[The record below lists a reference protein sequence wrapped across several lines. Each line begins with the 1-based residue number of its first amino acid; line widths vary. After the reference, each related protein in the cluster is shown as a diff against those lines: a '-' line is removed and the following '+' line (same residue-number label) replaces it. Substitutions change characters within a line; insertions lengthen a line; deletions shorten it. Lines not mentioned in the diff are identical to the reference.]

1 MMKIL
6 LKIVLYGLIAVA
18 LFSCNCKKD
27 KNNAFEETVVTDY
40 EYEYDSMDETDGK
53 PQTPQIT
60 NINKSPDRLT
70 KEVTTYTV
78 TLTTEGKRVKLED
91 TEFSLDGKKWQKT
104 GVFQDVKCG
113 KHTFY
118 VRNKKNKSLQDKK
131 EMFFESFVDVPL
143 PTIPQLNNLLKLIS
157 DCDDTASDELRKFGK
172 GLPIHGVDHIENIE
186 QLVRDACMNE
196 VIYVV
201 QKIETDKNGN
211 LSAIKISKN

>member
-1 MMKIL
+1 MMKIIITITL
-6 LKIVLYGLIAVA
+6 SALIAVIF
-18 LFSCNCKKD
+18 FSCGCNKD
-27 KNNAFEETVVTDY
+27 KNNTLEETVITDY
-40 EYEYDSMDETDGK
+40 EYDSADETDGK
-53 PQTPQIT
+53 PQIPQIT

-78 TLTTEGKRVKLED
+78 TLITEGKKVKLDD
-91 TEFSLDGKKWQKT
+91 TEFSIDEKNWQKT

-118 VRNKKNKSLQDKK
+118 VRNKKNKSLQSQK

-143 PTIPQLNNLLKLIS
+143 PTIPQLNNLLKLIA

-172 GLPIHGVDHIENIE
+172 GLPVLGIGHIENIE
-186 QLVRDACMNE
+186 QLIRDACMNE

-201 QKIETDKNGN
+201 QKIETDKNEN
-211 LSAIKISKN
+211 LAAIIISKN